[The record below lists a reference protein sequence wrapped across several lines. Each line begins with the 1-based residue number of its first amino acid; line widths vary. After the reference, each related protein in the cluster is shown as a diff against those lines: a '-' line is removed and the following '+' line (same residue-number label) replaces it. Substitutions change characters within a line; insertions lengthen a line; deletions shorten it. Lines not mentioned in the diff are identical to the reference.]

1 MSLDAAAVAQLL
13 VEIGRRLILAG
24 ENPYK
29 ARAYSRAAQGLMAL
43 TLPLEE
49 VIAAGR
55 LREVPG
61 IGQAI
66 AETVKKLHAHGTT
79 TQLEAMRSEAPA
91 GVLEMLQ
98 VRGLTPEK
106 VLQLYRKL
114 GVTSLS
120 DLEEACRDGR
130 LQAAKGFGASL
141 QNKVLSGIELMRRSQ
156 GQRLIHQA
164 AEILAGTAANLERSH
179 PELKRVVPAGECR
192 RGCELIADLALMAE
206 SPAREATRVVEL
218 NREVRLWL
226 ASRSRYGAALV
237 FATGSAAHVRAL
249 QAVAEERGFRLEQ
262 TGLYRGKRLVRCV
275 EEEDVYAALGL
286 AYVAPE
292 LREGRGEVELAGARG
307 LPALVTDSDLRGLLH
322 CHTDFSDGGNTLAEM
337 AAATRAS
344 GYAYFGV
351 ADHSQSAAYAGGL
364 KLAEIE
370 AQHEEIDA
378 LNARY
383 RGKYRILKGIES
395 DIREDG
401 SLDYP
406 GEVLER
412 FDFVV
417 ASVHGRFRLDR
428 EAQTE
433 RMLRAVGNPFTT
445 ILGHIT
451 GRLLL
456 RRPGYDLDVEK
467 VLAACARHGVAVEIN
482 ANPYRLE
489 LDWRWHRRALE
500 LGCMLSINPDAHSIQ
515 EVALTRWGV
524 LIARKGGVPKERV
537 LNCLSLVEIG
547 RWLDRRR
554 ALRLGAARGPKSS
567 AR

>member
-114 GVTSLS
+114 GVASLP

-179 PELKRVVPAGECR
+179 PELKRVVPAGACR
-192 RGCELIADLALMAE
+192 RGCELVGDRARMAE

-218 NREVRLWL
+218 TGEVRLWL

-237 FATGSAAHVRAL
+237 FATGSAAHVREL
-249 QAVAEERGFRLEQ
+249 QAFAEERGFRLEQ

-275 EEEDVYAALGL
+275 EEENVYAALGL

-322 CHTDFSDGGNTLAEM
+322 CHTDFSDGANTLAEM
-337 AAATRAS
+337 AAATRAG

-406 GEVLER
+406 DEVLER

-489 LDWRWHRRALE
+489 LDWRWHRRAVE

-537 LNCLSLVEIG
+537 LNCLSLVELG
-547 RWLDRRR
+547 RWLDGRRG
-554 ALRLGAARGPKSS
+554 LRPGAARRPKSS